1 MATHQTTHHHT
12 HGQYIPGKALG
23 SASEWIEG
31 RRLVGS
37 AEEDED
43 EVVAGHVRRQR
54 QVVTLDL
61 RGAGHANGGRCSVAV
76 ATTYT

>member
-1 MATHQTTHHHT
+1 M
-12 HGQYIPGKALG
+12 
-23 SASEWIEG
+23 
-31 RRLVGS
+31 VGS

>member
-1 MATHQTTHHHT
+1 M
-12 HGQYIPGKALG
+12 
-23 SASEWIEG
+23 
-31 RRLVGS
+31 VGS

-43 EVVAGHVRRQR
+43 EVVAWHVRRQR

-76 ATTYT
+76 ATTYTYNEDALVQVETSLFHRKWRKTNLKLTSST

>member
-1 MATHQTTHHHT
+1 M
-12 HGQYIPGKALG
+12 
-23 SASEWIEG
+23 
-31 RRLVGS
+31 VGS

-76 ATTYT
+76 ATTYNEDALVQVETSLFHRKWRKTNLQLTSST